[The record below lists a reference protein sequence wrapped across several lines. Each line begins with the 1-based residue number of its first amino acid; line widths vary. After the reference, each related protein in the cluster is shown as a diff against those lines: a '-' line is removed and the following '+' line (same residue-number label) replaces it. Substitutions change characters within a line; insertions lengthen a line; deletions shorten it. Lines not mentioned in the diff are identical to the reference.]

1 MALQPAFGNGSDE
14 GSARCLVEVVGRGML
29 QAAGSVG
36 IGGKVAVSIHRIV
49 VVVVLVRPPPLIPS
63 RQQVIAS
70 NMTSRQDQGSSGG
83 TCLCLQDEDE
93 EVAWL
98 CLHGNVAMDDMPTSY
113 RNLTLSAGGVALGL
127 AGRHQ

>member
-14 GSARCLVEVVGRGML
+14 GSARCLVEVVGGGML
-29 QAAGSVG
+29 QAAGSVR
-36 IGGKVAVSIHRIV
+36 IGGKVAVSIHRI

-98 CLHGNVAMDDMPTSY
+98 CLHGNVAMDDMPTV
-113 RNLTLSAGGVALGL
+113 TSAGGVALGL

>member
-36 IGGKVAVSIHRIV
+36 IGGKVAVSIHRIVFVV

-98 CLHGNVAMDDMPTSY
+98 CLHGNVAMDDMPTV
-113 RNLTLSAGGVALGL
+113 T
-127 AGRHQ
+127 

>member
-14 GSARCLVEVVGRGML
+14 GSARCLVEVVGGGML
-29 QAAGSVG
+29 QAAGSVR
-36 IGGKVAVSIHRIV
+36 IGGKVAVSIHRIVV

-98 CLHGNVAMDDMPTSY
+98 CLHGNVAMDDMPTV
-113 RNLTLSAGGVALGL
+113 T
-127 AGRHQ
+127 

>member
-1 MALQPAFGNGSDE
+1 MALQPSFGNGSDE

-49 VVVVLVRPPPLIPS
+49 VVVVLVRLPPLIPS

-98 CLHGNVAMDDMPTSY
+98 CLHGNVAMDDMPTV
-113 RNLTLSAGGVALGL
+113 T
-127 AGRHQ
+127 